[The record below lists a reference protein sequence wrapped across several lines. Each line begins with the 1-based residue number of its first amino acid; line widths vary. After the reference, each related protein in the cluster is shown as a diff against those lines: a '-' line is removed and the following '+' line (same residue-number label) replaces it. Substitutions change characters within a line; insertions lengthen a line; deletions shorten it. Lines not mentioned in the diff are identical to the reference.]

1 VEAGC
6 PRLEGRDAANGN
18 GVHAVSGAAEIKS
31 SPARI
36 IATSFMSLFAVV
48 GLTLYGLPL
57 YYDKFVSELHW
68 SRADVTAGN
77 MLGKLLIGP
86 VFGLLVGWIIERI
99 GPRRPMMIGLL
110 VAGGAVAALGLVH
123 DYILFLALYC
133 LNALGYVLAGPLP
146 NQVLLAQNF
155 KEKRGMAM
163 GVAYLGIGIGFF
175 CVPQITKLLMAK
187 LGWHTALQVLGA
199 IVIAVGMPLVLALRP
214 GDTITSRSPKAPKAS
229 LSDVLTNR
237 NFYLLALGSF
247 ASVGAVGGM
256 NQHLKLL
263 FTLDQHR
270 AQSEALNIITWV
282 AGVSLVGRFGAGWLA
297 DRIGPKKVM
306 MLIYLLVAS
315 AALLLVWGPTGST
328 IYLFAIVFGLG
339 LGGEYMIIPLMAG
352 ELFGTAT
359 LGRVMGIVLT
369 FDGAAE
375 AMFPWIVGKTHDQTN
390 SYRLGFQ
397 ILTAL
402 AALGAVAVA
411 LLPDRDRRRQEMVAP
426 GAERSTAAS

>member
-1 VEAGC
+1 VET
-6 PRLEGRDAANGN
+6 
-18 GVHAVSGAAEIKS
+18 KS
-31 SPARI
+31 SPGRL

-57 YYDKFVSELHW
+57 YYDKFVTELGW

-86 VFGLLVGWIIERI
+86 AFGLLVGWIIERM
-99 GPRRPMMIGLL
+99 GPRRPMIIGLL
-110 VAGGAVAALGLVH
+110 IAGGAVAALGLVH
-123 DYILFLALYC
+123 DYVLFLGLYC

-163 GVAYLGIGIGFF
+163 GIAYLGIGIGFF

-187 LGWHTALQVLGA
+187 LGWHMALQVLGA
-199 IVIAVGMPLVLALRP
+199 IVIAVGMPLVLALRA
-214 GDTITSRSPKAPKAS
+214 GDTVTTRSPKAPKVS

-237 NFYLLALGSF
+237 NFYLLAMGSF

-282 AGVSLVGRFGAGWLA
+282 AGVSLIGRFGAGWLA
-297 DRIGPKKVM
+297 DRIGPKRVM

-315 AALLLVWGPTGST
+315 AALLLVWGPTGAT
-328 IYLFAIVFGLG
+328 VYMFAIVFGLG

-352 ELFGTAT
+352 ELFGTAV
-359 LGRVMGIVLT
+359 LGRVMGIILT

-375 AMFPWIVGKTHDQTN
+375 AMFPWIVGKTHDTTH

-411 LLPDRDRRRQEMVAP
+411 LLPAGGRRQEARAP

>member
-1 VEAGC
+1 V
-6 PRLEGRDAANGN
+6 R
-18 GVHAVSGAAEIKS
+18 VSGAAESKS
-31 SPARI
+31 TTRL
-36 IATSFMSLFAVV
+36 IATSFFSLFSVV

-57 YYDKFVSELHW
+57 YYDKFVTELGW

-86 VFGLLVGWIIERI
+86 AFGLLVGWIIERI
-99 GPRRPMMIGLL
+99 GPRKPMIVGLL
-110 VAGGAVAALGLVH
+110 VAGGAVAALGRFSSYH
-123 DYILFLALYC
+123 LFLALYC

-175 CVPQITKLLMAK
+175 CVPQITKLLMAA
-187 LGWHTALQVLGA
+187 LGWRSALAVLGA
-199 IVIAVGMPLVLALRP
+199 IVIVVGMPLVLALRP
-214 GDTITSRSPKAPKAS
+214 GDTVTTRSPKAPKVS
-229 LSDVLTNR
+229 LGQVLSNR
-237 NFYLLALGSF
+237 NFYLLGLGSF

-270 AQSEALNIITWV
+270 AQAEALNIITWV
-282 AGVSLVGRFGAGWLA
+282 AGVSLIGRLGAGWLA
-297 DRIGPKKVM
+297 DRIGPKRVM
-306 MLIYLLVAS
+306 LMIYVLVAS
-315 AALLLVWGPTGST
+315 AAMLLVGSPKGPA

-352 ELFGTAT
+352 ELFGTAV
-359 LGRVMGIVLT
+359 LGRVMGIILT

-375 AMFPWIVGKTHDQTN
+375 AMFPWIVGRTHDQTH

-411 LLPDRDRRRQEMVAP
+411 LLPARGRRAP
-426 GAERSTAAS
+426 SLATAPERSTAAS